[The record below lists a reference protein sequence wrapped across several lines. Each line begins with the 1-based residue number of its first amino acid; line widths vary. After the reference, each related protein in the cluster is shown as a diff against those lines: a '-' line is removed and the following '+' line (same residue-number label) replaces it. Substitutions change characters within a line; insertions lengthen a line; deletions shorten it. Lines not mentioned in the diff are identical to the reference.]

1 MITIIERSFLKL
13 ITKELKESK
22 KEGILQLKR
31 EKRKERISVPSDVI
45 ISHFST
51 VFQNPTKRSHS
62 IYSDRSELRLNLE
75 WTKVS

>member
-51 VFQNPTKRSHS
+51 VFQNPNKKVT
-62 IYSDRSELRLNLE
+62 LNI
-75 WTKVS
+75 